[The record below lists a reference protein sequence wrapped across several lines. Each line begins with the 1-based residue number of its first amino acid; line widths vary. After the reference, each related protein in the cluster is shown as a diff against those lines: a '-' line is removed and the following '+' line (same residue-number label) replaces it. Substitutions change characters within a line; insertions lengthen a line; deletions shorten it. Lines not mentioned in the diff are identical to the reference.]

1 MNPLNRLAELFAE
14 FPGIGPRQAKR
25 FVYFLLTMPPA
36 FSKDIIRALENLKS
50 NTLTCSS
57 CFRIFSSNN
66 ASITSANSAAV
77 LCSICSNP
85 NRDASMLAIVSRDS
99 DLESLEKSGSYNGV
113 YFVLGGIVP
122 ILEANPEKKIR
133 QTELLSAVA
142 KRFASGSGVL
152 KEVILAM
159 SANADS
165 ENTAQYVSQ
174 ILSGYKDAGLKISLL
189 GRGLSTGTELEYS
202 DADTLRNALRN
213 RK

>member
-1 MNPLNRLAELFAE
+1 MNPINKLAELFAE

-25 FVYFLLTMPPA
+25 FVYFLLTMPPS
-36 FSKDIIRALENLKS
+36 FTKDLIRAVENLKS
-50 NTLTCSS
+50 TTVTCSS
-57 CFRIFSSNN
+57 CFRIFSTSNM
-66 ASITSANSAAV
+66 SVTNSAPS

-85 NRDASMLAIVSRDS
+85 NRDSSMLAIVSRDS
-99 DLESLEKSGSYNGV
+99 DLESIEKSGSYNGL

-122 ILEANPEKKIR
+122 ILETNPEKKIR
-133 QTELLSAVA
+133 QAKLLAVV
-142 KRFASGSGVL
+142 KQRNDTRGLS
-152 KEVILAM
+152 EIILAL

-165 ENTAQYVSQ
+165 ENTAQYISH

-202 DADTLRNALRN
+202 DADTLRNALKN